1 MAPMDGS
8 NPATTTHTEICTTFL
23 MSNLHCSSSVSRIKN
38 ALLVLHPRPIS
49 VSTSIV
55 SQLVTVHHDPLLL
68 ESTISR
74 ELEEAGFEIYSV
86 IHDTA
91 SSTGPIYDFLNE
103 RNRDEGDGWLEKVI
117 KRWIPNSGPVKQ
129 LEEKKRDKDVRH
141 CSLYLVRDQCKR
153 DVIFDLVT
161 QAIWGTQ

>member
-1 MAPMDGS
+1 MHLRLMTPMDGL
-8 NPATTTHTEICTTFL
+8 NPATTTPTQICTTFL
-23 MSNLHCSSSVSRIKN
+23 MSNLHCPSYVSSIKN

-74 ELEEAGFEIYSV
+74 ALEEAGFEIYSV

-91 SSTGPIYDFLNE
+91 ASTVQTDDFLNE
-103 RNRDEGDGWLEKVI
+103 RNRDEGDGWFEKVI
-117 KRWIPNSGPVKQ
+117 KGWIPNRRPVKQ
-129 LEEKKRDKDVRH
+129 LEEKKRDKHVEI
-141 CSLYLVRDQCKR
+141 CYLCLAGGYEK
-153 DVIFDLVT
+153 INAKEMSFST
-161 QAIWGTQ
+161 